1 MGTEISLIHLL
12 SLAVEHVVVVVV
24 VVFFIVTFYLFNRYW
39 IHCSR

>member
-24 VVFFIVTFYLFNRYW
+24 FFFHSYFLF
-39 IHCSR
+39 I